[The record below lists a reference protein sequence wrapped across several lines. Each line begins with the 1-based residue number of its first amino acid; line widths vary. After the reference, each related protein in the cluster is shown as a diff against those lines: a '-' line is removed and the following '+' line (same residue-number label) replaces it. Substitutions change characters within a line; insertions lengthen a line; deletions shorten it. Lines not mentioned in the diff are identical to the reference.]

1 MVTRSMGWLSAAA
14 IIILVGGIVGSA
26 FADIIIDPEVDI
38 ITNGPLLPPS
48 GNLNAGTNNP
58 LNYSAFVSG
67 FTLNPAGGI
76 LQVINDTGALL
87 SLVSFTFT
95 GSANSAD
102 ANGVL
107 TCGVTNSN
115 FSCTASSSAGVS
127 NVGSGGT
134 LGTLLNPGQPFW
146 TWTFNGGS
154 VAAGGSFDLNFG
166 SFNPGD
172 ALTTDPA
179 AAAVPEPGMFGP
191 MGIFGAGLTALG
203 AMVRTRRWFGRW
215 KQRVE
220 RK

>member
-76 LQVINDTGALL
+76 LRLINDTGAAL
-87 SLVSFTFT
+87 SLVSFTFA

-102 ANGVL
+102 ANGAL
-107 TCGVTNSN
+107 SCGVTNTSLA
-115 FSCTASSSAGVS
+115 FTCTASSSAGVS
-127 NVGSGGT
+127 TLGSGST
-134 LGTLLNPGQPFW
+134 LGTLNNPGQPFW
-146 TWTFNGGS
+146 TWTFNGS
-154 VAAGGSFDLNFG
+154 VAAGGSFDLAFG
-166 SFNPGD
+166 AFNAGD
-172 ALTTDPA
+172 VLKTDPT
-179 AAAVPEPGMFGP
+179 AAVPEPGMFGP
-191 MGIFGAGLTALG
+191 MGIFGAGLTGLG